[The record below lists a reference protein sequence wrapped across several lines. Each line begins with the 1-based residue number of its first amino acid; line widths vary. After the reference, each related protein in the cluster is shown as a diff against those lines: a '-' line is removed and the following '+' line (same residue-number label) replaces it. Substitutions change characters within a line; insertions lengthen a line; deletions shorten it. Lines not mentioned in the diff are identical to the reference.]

1 MEFKKIK
8 LGRLS
13 PNQGQIEG
21 LPANPREWTKGD
33 VKDLARSMAETPELA
48 EARGAIVV
56 PFQNGYVILGGNM
69 RLEAAKQLGW
79 EEMMCAILPETTPAK
94 KLKEIVLKDNASFG
108 AWNVNLLKVDWAE
121 FEFQDIGIKVDFP
134 KGTREAKDDDYDP
147 DKALRKATTGSG
159 PKTNRGDLIQLGE
172 HLLICADS
180 RDVQALEKLMGG
192 GKSGFDDYR
201 PAV

>member
-8 LGRLS
+8 LGRLEL
-13 PNQGQIEG
+13 NKGQIHG
-21 LPANPREWTKGD
+21 LPANPRKWAKAD
-33 VKDLARSMAETPELA
+33 VEDLAKSMAETPELA

-56 PFQNGYVILGGNM
+56 PFQNAYVVLGGNM
-69 RLEAAKQLGW
+69 RVEAARKLGW
-79 EEMMCAILPETTPAK
+79 QELMCAVLSETTPVK
-94 KLKEIVLKDNASFG
+94 KLKEIVLKDNSSFG
-108 AWNVNLLKVDWAE
+108 SWDQDLLKVDWGE

-159 PKTNRGDLIQLGE
+159 PKTRRGDLIQLGE

-180 RDVQALEKLMGG
+180 RDVRALEKLMGG
-192 GKSGFDDYR
+192 QKR
-201 PAV
+201 I